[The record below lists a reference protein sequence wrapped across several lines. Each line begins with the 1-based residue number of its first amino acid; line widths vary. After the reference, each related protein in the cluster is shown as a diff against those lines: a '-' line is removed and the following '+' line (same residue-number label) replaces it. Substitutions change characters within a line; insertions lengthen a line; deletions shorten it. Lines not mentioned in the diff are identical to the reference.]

1 MKLNKRFILI
11 ISATTVLLSG
21 CLETPE
27 QAEARRTQF
36 NGKTIAQVANEIG
49 KPTVQDDK
57 KAVWIYQHSYTNRV
71 PIQSY
76 INGAWITTGYRSE
89 QVRLNCTY
97 TAKLNAGLIKTST
110 YDGNS
115 CARYSPKL
123 KK

>member
-1 MKLNKRFILI
+1 MKTLPIFIT
-11 ISATTVLLSG
+11 SAAAVLLTG

-36 NGKTIAQVANEIG
+36 NGKTVAQVAEVIG
-49 KPTVQDDK
+49 KPTAQDK
-57 KAVWIYQHSYTNRV
+57 SKAVWMYQNSYTNRV

-76 INGAWITTGYRSE
+76 LNGAWVTTGYRTE
-89 QVRLNCTY
+89 QVRLKCTY
-97 TAKLNAGLIKTST
+97 TATLSAGRIKNSI

-123 KK
+123 KKKS